1 MEQIITEPVTP
12 GKIVTEQ
19 TQPGMIITD
28 PAAPPAPK
36 PKPKRPEVVIR
47 IKHASVR
54 FNMAGEMVDNLKE
67 YFVKL
72 VKRELRFK
80 EFYALKDIN
89 LVIQK
94 GESWALIGPNGAG
107 KSTLLKLICGILTP
121 YRGTVEV
128 KGDIAPLIELGA
140 GFDPNLT
147 AKENIFIN
155 GAVLGHSRKFMKEQ
169 YEKIVEFA
177 ELQDFMELPIK
188 NYSSGMRARLGFSVA
203 TVVDPDILIVDEVL
217 AVGDA
222 AFQAKCRKRIK
233 ELLSRG
239 TTLLFV
245 SHAKA
250 PVMELC
256 QHAVWLDHGEIKKL
270 GAPKHVYW
278 AYEHQHLKRQPKPE
292 PITTQRGENDGT
304 DTDHQRSDT
313 GL

>member
-1 MEQIITEPVTP
+1 MEQTA
-12 GKIVTEQ
+12 EQ
-19 TQPGMIITD
+19 NKLLETQPQEV
-28 PAAPPAPK
+28 K

-47 IKHASVR
+47 IKNASVR
-54 FNMAGEMVDNLKE
+54 FNIAGEKVDNLKE

-80 EFYALKDIN
+80 EFYALKNIN

-94 GESWALIGPNGAG
+94 GESWALVGSNGAG
-107 KSTLLKLICGILTP
+107 KSTLLKLICGILQP
-121 YRGTVEV
+121 YTGSVEV
-128 KGDIAPLIELGA
+128 KGSIAPLIELGA

-188 NYSSGMRARLGFSVA
+188 NYSSGMRARLGFAIA

-222 AFQAKCRKRIK
+222 AFQKKCRARIR
-233 ELLSRG
+233 ELLERG

-256 QHAVWLDHGEIKKL
+256 QHAVWLDHGEMKKI
-270 GAPKHVYW
+270 GATKHVYW
-278 AYEHQHLKRQPKPE
+278 TYEQYLHHLKKQ
-292 PITTQRGENDGT
+292 
-304 DTDHQRSDT
+304 
-313 GL
+313 

>member
-1 MEQIITEPVTP
+1 MEQ
-12 GKIVTEQ
+12 IVTEQ
-19 TQPGMIITD
+19 TTTEQTT
-28 PAAPPAPK
+28 AEQTAPK
-36 PKPKRPEVVIR
+36 PARPEVVIR

-54 FNMAGEMVDNLKE
+54 FNIAGERVDNLKE

-94 GESWALIGPNGAG
+94 GESWALIGANGAG
-107 KSTLLKLICGILTP
+107 KSTLLKMICGILQP
-121 YRGTVEV
+121 YEGTVSV
-128 KGDIAPLIELGA
+128 KGEIAPLIELGA
-140 GFDPNLT
+140 GFDQNLT

-155 GAVLGHSRKFMKEQ
+155 GAILGHSRKFMKEQ

-177 ELQDFMELPIK
+177 ELEDFMELPVK
-188 NYSSGMRARLGFSVA
+188 NYSSGMRARLGFAIA

-222 AFQAKCRKRIK
+222 AFQQKCRKRIR
-233 ELLSRG
+233 ELLDHG

-256 QHAVWLDHGEIKKL
+256 EHAVWLDHGEIKKI
-270 GAPKHVYW
+270 GATKHVYW
-278 AYEHQHLKRQPKPE
+278 TYEQYLHKMKKLKQ
-292 PITTQRGENDGT
+292 N
-304 DTDHQRSDT
+304 
-313 GL
+313 

>member
-1 MEQIITEPVTP
+1 MEQIM
-12 GKIVTEQ
+12 Q
-19 TQPGMIITD
+19 
-28 PAAPPAPK
+28 K
-36 PKPKRPEVVIR
+36 PNKPEVCIR
-47 IKHASVR
+47 IKGASVR
-54 FNMAGEMVDNLKE
+54 FNIAGEKVDNLKE
-67 YFVKL
+67 YFVKF

-80 EFYALKDIN
+80 EFFALKDID
-89 LVIQK
+89 LTIRK
-94 GESWALIGPNGAG
+94 GESWALVGANGSG

-121 YRGTVEV
+121 YSGTVDV

-155 GAVLGHSRKFMKEQ
+155 GAVLGHNRKFMKEH
-169 YEKIVEFA
+169 YREIVDFA
-177 ELQDFMELPIK
+177 ELWDFMDLPIK
-188 NYSSGMRARLGFSVA
+188 NYSSGMRARLGFSIA
-203 TVVDPDILIVDEVL
+203 TIVDPDILIVDEVL

-256 QHAVWLDHGEIKKL
+256 EKAVWLDHGQIKKI
-270 GAPKHVYW
+270 GAPQHVYW
-278 AYEHQHLKRQPKPE
+278 AYEHQHLKKK
-292 PITTQRGENDGT
+292 ENE
-304 DTDHQRSDT
+304 
-313 GL
+313 

>member
-1 MEQIITEPVTP
+1 MEQIINEQNRPAEAMQEPNKPAEAV
-12 GKIVTEQ
+12 Q
-19 TQPGMIITD
+19 QPTK
-28 PAAPPAPK
+28 PAV
-36 PKPKRPEVVIR
+36 KPKRPEVVIR
-47 IKHASVR
+47 IKNASVR
-54 FNMAGEMVDNLKE
+54 FNIAGEVVDNLKE

-94 GESWALIGPNGAG
+94 GESWALIGSNGAG

-121 YRGTVEV
+121 YTGTVEV
-128 KGDIAPLIELGA
+128 KGRIAPLIELGA

-155 GAVLGHSRKFMKEQ
+155 GTILGHSRKFMKEHYQ
-169 YEKIVEFA
+169 EIVDFA
-177 ELQDFMELPIK
+177 ELRDFMELPIK
-188 NYSSGMRARLGFSVA
+188 NYSSGMRARLGFAIA
-203 TVVDPDILIVDEVL
+203 TIVDPDILIVDEVL
-217 AVGDA
+217 AVGDSS
-222 AFQAKCRKRIK
+222 FQKKCRKRIK
-233 ELLSRG
+233 ELLERG

-256 QHAVWLDHGEIKKL
+256 QHAVWLDHGEIIKL

-278 AYEHQHLKRQPKPE
+278 AYEHRHLNKDQ
-292 PITTQRGENDGT
+292 
-304 DTDHQRSDT
+304 
-313 GL
+313 

>member
-1 MEQIITEPVTP
+1 MEQNKPEQNKPEQNKP
-12 GKIVTEQ
+12 EQ
-19 TQPGMIITD
+19 T
-28 PAAPPAPK
+28 APAPAK
-36 PKPKRPEVVIR
+36 PKQPRPEVVIR
-47 IKHASVR
+47 IKNASVR
-54 FNMAGEMVDNLKE
+54 FNIAGEKVDNLKE

-94 GESWALIGPNGAG
+94 GESWALIGANGAG

-128 KGDIAPLIELGA
+128 KGRIAPLIELGA
-140 GFDPNLT
+140 GFDSNLT

-155 GAVLGHSRKFMKEQ
+155 GAVLGYSRKFMKEQ
-169 YEKIVEFA
+169 YDKIVDFA
-177 ELQDFMELPIK
+177 ELWDFMELPIK
-188 NYSSGMRARLGFSVA
+188 NYSSGMRARLGFSIA

-222 AFQAKCRKRIK
+222 AFQKKCRQRIR
-233 ELLSRG
+233 ELLDRG

-256 QHAVWLDHGEIKKL
+256 EHAVWLDHGERVKI
-270 GAPKHVYW
+270 GATKHVYW
-278 AYEHQHLKRQPKPE
+278 AYEQYLHHLKKQ
-292 PITTQRGENDGT
+292 
-304 DTDHQRSDT
+304 
-313 GL
+313 